1 MLCYLEGLQMIK
13 GIGLASMDNCH
24 GRPWD
29 TNKQSFVKTL
39 DIRIALSQLKK
50 DVDKTPEAKLYGPE
64 GATRLGAFFTSI
76 CFFCPPPFSSSA
88 AKSSTRN
95 V

>member
-1 MLCYLEGLQMIK
+1 MLCYLEGLQMIM

-24 GRPWD
+24 GRSWD

-50 DVDKTPEAKLYGPE
+50 DVDKTPGAKLYGPE
-64 GATRLGAFFTSI
+64 GAIRLGAFFTSI
-76 CFFCPPPFSSSA
+76 CFFLSSPL
-88 AKSSTRN
+88 
-95 V
+95 

>member
-1 MLCYLEGLQMIK
+1 MMK
-13 GIGLASMDNCH
+13 GIDLASMDNFH
-24 GRPWD
+24 GRSWD

-76 CFFCPPPFSSSA
+76 CFFLSSPL
-88 AKSSTRN
+88 
-95 V
+95 

>member
-1 MLCYLEGLQMIK
+1 MIK
-13 GIGLASMDNCH
+13 GIGLASMDICH
-24 GRPWD
+24 GRSWD

-64 GATRLGAFFTSI
+64 GAT
-76 CFFCPPPFSSSA
+76 
-88 AKSSTRN
+88 
-95 V
+95 